1 MLERIYVKSD
11 SLHQPP
17 EFIRRLLYAAI
28 NNKRLIE
35 FQYKERWRVAEP
47 HDYGMIQSVKKLLT
61 YQVEGESESGDLPDW
76 RWAKVDEINR
86 VRVLDKEFSGAR
98 AVPSGKHIV
107 WDCRYA
113 SVSVPGKDPC

>member
-1 MLERIYVKSD
+1 MSKSD

-17 EFIRRLLYAAI
+17 DSIHQLLCDAI
-28 NNKRLIE
+28 NNRRLIE
-35 FQYKERWRVAEP
+35 FQYKECRRVAEP
-47 HDYGMIQSVKKLLT
+47 HDYGMTKSVKKLLA
-61 YQVEGESESGDLPDW
+61 YQIEGESDSGDLPDW

-86 VRVLDKEFSGAR
+86 VRMLDKVFAGAR
-98 AVPSGKHIV
+98 AAPSGKHIM